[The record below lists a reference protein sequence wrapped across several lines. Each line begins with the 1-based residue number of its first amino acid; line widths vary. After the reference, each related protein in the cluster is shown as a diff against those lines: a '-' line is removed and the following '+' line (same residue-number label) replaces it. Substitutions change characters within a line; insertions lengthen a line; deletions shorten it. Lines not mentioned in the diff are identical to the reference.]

1 MNRTTALAPVLL
13 IAAGVALAG
22 CTAAPDTAGP
32 PSADTITVV
41 ASTTVYG
48 DLAATIG
55 GDAVEVTS
63 IIDDPNKDPHE
74 YEASAQNQL
83 ALSNAQVVIEN
94 GGGYD
99 DFVDTMLD
107 SAGNDSATVLDAVD
121 ISGKTAEDGEELNE
135 HVWYDFPTMLL
146 VIDEI
151 ESAFARLDPDNAE
164 TFADNADALQA
175 DIEELIQR
183 EADLNAQ
190 YAGAGVAISEPVPLY
205 LLEAVGLV
213 NKTPDAFSEAIE
225 EGSDVPPSV
234 LLETLELFTGGE
246 VELLAYNEQTT
257 GPQTEQILEAANEND
272 IAVVSISGA
281 HHERALRF
289 DLGDGFIWLLR
300 IEAAGPSRFPADLR
314 RLWNLAPLEE
324 DLRSGWLL
332 NGPFAVDPGRGRIA
346 GGIAD
351 RQQLFASLGRA
362 LGERLLRLFDLCQ
375 SDWLAFS
382 QALDLDAPENP
393 ARTIFWTRLFEV
405 LCLDVDDDLARH
417 LHART
422 LGYGRL
428 VAERPAVPTGLSWPF
443 DGLVQ
448 ASVVDRF
455 TDGALADSAILERV
469 RAWPTLVALEGR
481 IVAIARS
488 PAPTSMAS
496 QPSSASYSTSI
507 RASKAIASTSM
518 SRGSLRRAA

>member
-151 ESAFARLDPDNAE
+151 ESAFARLDPDHAE

-272 IAVVSISGA
+272 IAVVPVTETLPDGDTYVSWMSG
-281 HHERALRF
+281 
-289 DLGDGFIWLLR
+289 
-300 IEAAGPSRFPADLR
+300 
-314 RLWNLAPLEE
+314 NLDA
-324 DLRSGWLL
+324 
-332 NGPFAVDPGRGRIA
+332 IA
-346 GGIAD
+346 T
-351 RQQLFASLGRA
+351 A
-362 LGERLLRLFDLCQ
+362 LG
-375 SDWLAFS
+375 S
-382 QALDLDAPENP
+382 
-393 ARTIFWTRLFEV
+393 
-405 LCLDVDDDLARH
+405 
-417 LHART
+417 
-422 LGYGRL
+422 
-428 VAERPAVPTGLSWPF
+428 
-443 DGLVQ
+443 
-448 ASVVDRF
+448 
-455 TDGALADSAILERV
+455 
-469 RAWPTLVALEGR
+469 
-481 IVAIARS
+481 
-488 PAPTSMAS
+488 
-496 QPSSASYSTSI
+496 
-507 RASKAIASTSM
+507 
-518 SRGSLRRAA
+518 

>member
-1 MNRTTALAPVLL
+1 M
-13 IAAGVALAG
+13 
-22 CTAAPDTAGP
+22 
-32 PSADTITVV
+32 
-41 ASTTVYG
+41 
-48 DLAATIG
+48 
-55 GDAVEVTS
+55 
-63 IIDDPNKDPHE
+63 
-74 YEASAQNQL
+74 
-83 ALSNAQVVIEN
+83 VIEN

-146 VIDEI
+146 AIDEI

-272 IAVVSISGA
+272 IAVVPVTETLPDGDTYVSWMSG
-281 HHERALRF
+281 
-289 DLGDGFIWLLR
+289 
-300 IEAAGPSRFPADLR
+300 
-314 RLWNLAPLEE
+314 NLDA
-324 DLRSGWLL
+324 
-332 NGPFAVDPGRGRIA
+332 IA
-346 GGIAD
+346 T
-351 RQQLFASLGRA
+351 A
-362 LGERLLRLFDLCQ
+362 LG
-375 SDWLAFS
+375 S
-382 QALDLDAPENP
+382 
-393 ARTIFWTRLFEV
+393 
-405 LCLDVDDDLARH
+405 
-417 LHART
+417 
-422 LGYGRL
+422 
-428 VAERPAVPTGLSWPF
+428 
-443 DGLVQ
+443 
-448 ASVVDRF
+448 
-455 TDGALADSAILERV
+455 
-469 RAWPTLVALEGR
+469 
-481 IVAIARS
+481 
-488 PAPTSMAS
+488 
-496 QPSSASYSTSI
+496 
-507 RASKAIASTSM
+507 
-518 SRGSLRRAA
+518 